1 MASPTRK
8 TRLARQTKKANKGK
22 RRKKVANKKGTTPK
36 FKIHV

>member
-8 TRLARQTKKANKGK
+8 TRLTRQTKKANKGK
-22 RRKKVANKKGTTPK
+22 RRKKKIRAKGTTPK